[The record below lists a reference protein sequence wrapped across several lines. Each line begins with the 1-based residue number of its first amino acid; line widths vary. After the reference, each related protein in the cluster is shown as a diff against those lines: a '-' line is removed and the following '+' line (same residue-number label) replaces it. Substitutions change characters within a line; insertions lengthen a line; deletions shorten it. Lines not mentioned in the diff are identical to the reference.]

1 MKGLFEERIAYKPF
15 EYPEYYTEGW
25 LKQAQAFWL
34 HTEIPMQSDVKD
46 WKENLKPH
54 EKNLVGNILLGFAQ
68 TECAVSD
75 YWTGMVTQ
83 WFPKHEIRQMAMMFG
98 SQETIHATAYSYL
111 NETLGLE
118 DFEAFLHE
126 PATAN
131 KFELLMQ
138 AGSNHTP
145 EILGGIGA
153 ESDIAREEVARS
165 LAIFSAFAEGV
176 SLYSSF
182 AVLYSFQLR
191 NLLKGIGQQM
201 KWSVRDESLH
211 SRMGCYLFNHMC
223 QEYPELRNQS
233 KDAIINAAKLI
244 VELEEKFIDKMFEG
258 GDLENLK
265 AKDLKNFI
273 RARANEKLEELG
285 YLGSFEYDKES
296 ASNLDWFYHLTGGHT
311 HTDFFAMRS
320 TDYSKA
326 GEDDDWDDL
335 EFTTSDFIGSNGNST
350 KTAEINYH
358 TLNK

>member
-1 MKGLFEERIAYKPF
+1 MALFKERIEYKPF

-34 HTEIPMQSDVKD
+34 HTEISMQGDLKD
-46 WKENLKPH
+46 WNENLSEE

-75 YWTGMVTQ
+75 YWTTMVTK
-83 WFPKHEIRQMAMMFG
+83 WFPKHEIKQMAMMFG

-111 NETLGLE
+111 NESLGLE

-126 PATAN
+126 PAIAE
-131 KFELLMQ
+131 KFEFLT
-138 AGSNHTP
+138 ATSADWTHTDLQTNP
-145 EILGGIGA
+145 
-153 ESDIAREEVARS
+153 DARKEVARS

-182 AVLYSFQLR
+182 AVLYSFQMR

-211 SRMGCYLFNHMC
+211 SKMGCQLFREMC
-223 QEYPELRNQS
+223 NEYPELFEEV
-233 KDAIINAAKLI
+233 KDDVHEAAKHMI
-244 VELEEKFIDKMFEG
+244 EMEHNFIDMIFEK

-265 AKDLKNFI
+265 STDLKEFI
-273 RARANEKLEELG
+273 SKRGNEKLKELG
-285 YLGSFEYDKES
+285 YEPTFEFNDKK
-296 ASNLDWFYHLTGGHT
+296 AANLDWFYHLTGGIT
-311 HTDFFAMRS
+311 HTDFFAVRP

-326 GEDDDWDDL
+326 NEGEDFNDMW
-335 EFTTSDFIGSNGNST
+335 
-350 KTAEINYH
+350 
-358 TLNK
+358 